1 MFKDLKET
9 MSEELKE
16 NIRIMSHHIKN
27 INSETEVIKKK
38 NQTEIVELIS
48 TIIKMRNS
56 LEGPN
61 SISEKTEE
69 RISELEDRASEII
82 QSEKNKQTN
91 KKNKL
96 KK

>member
-1 MFKDLKET
+1 
-9 MSEELKE
+9 
-16 NIRIMSHHIKN
+16 
-27 INSETEVIKKK
+27 
-38 NQTEIVELIS
+38 
-48 TIIKMRNS
+48 MRNS

-91 KKNKL
+91 KKKTN
-96 KK
+96 